1 MRTMSTELTAVA
13 ARFVRFAMVGGAT
26 TLFYGVLAWALVEH
40 AGVAPVP
47 ASVLAYLAAAPLN
60 FLLQRGFAFR
70 SENQLH
76 RDLPR
81 YLLVHAGNIVAS
93 AAVMHLVVAVLH
105 ADYLWG
111 VVATMTFVPVVV
123 FFLLD
128 RWVFK
133 RWPG

>member
-1 MRTMSTELTAVA
+1 MTRDLNAVA
-13 ARFVRFAMVGGAT
+13 ARFVRFAMVGGVS
-26 TLFYGVLAWALVEH
+26 TLFYGVVAWALVEH
-40 AGVAPVP
+40 AHVAPVP

-70 SENQLH
+70 SENRLH

-81 YLLVHAGNIVAS
+81 YLLVHVGNIVAS
-93 AAVMHLVVAVLH
+93 AALMHFIVAILH
-105 ADYLWG
+105 ADYLYG

-123 FFLLD
+123 FLLLD

>member
-1 MRTMSTELTAVA
+1 MTTHLSAVA
-13 ARFVRFAMVGGAT
+13 GRFVRFAMVGGAT
-26 TLFYGVLAWALVEH
+26 TLFYGVMAWVFVEH
-40 AGVAPVP
+40 AGMAPVP
-47 ASVLAYLAAAPLN
+47 ASVLAYLCAAPLN

-70 SENQLH
+70 SENRMQ

-81 YLLVHAGNIVAS
+81 YLLVHAGNIIAS
-93 AAVMHLVVAVLH
+93 AVVMHVVVSVLH
-105 ADYLWG
+105 AGYLYG

-123 FFLLD
+123 FLLLD